1 MNTKI
6 LKEIS
11 TIMNNLE
18 IREFCLNQCHTY
30 YEYIKQFTEHHGK
43 TATHVHSINQLDET
57 LFEIKLEKPI
67 FNFDTTYFKNNISG
81 EYYFNNKDLLVK
93 EYDHKNKLLYLKIIK
108 EDINFSELQAHQF
121 FVIND
126 LLFLITNLIDWY
138 DKNGKT
144 LSLSNIKPKV
154 DAYKSDNLYDTT
166 LNDNQ
171 KQAINTIFN
180 NTYSYIWGPPG
191 TGKTRAV
198 LSCSIINYINEDKKV
213 LIVAPTNV
221 ALEQI
226 LYGVIENTEKLGISK
241 NKFLRVGVPSKKF
254 LEEHSEI
261 CEVRG
266 LETEISSIENELKI
280 LNKVI
285 KFREGKE
292 ITSDLENINYLLA
305 DIIDL
310 KENIKSYET
319 KKENLQPLLNLITQ
333 PLKKYHYL
341 NNSKIIKDAI
351 FKRKDNSCVNYN
363 EELIEENKLSEV
375 VNISC
380 LRNEIKR
387 IDNKINDI
395 SKQILEILNKAKSF
409 TKSQKI
415 HNEIFKDLD
424 DNNIQ
429 EKRNLIIEKINTLN
443 NWSIKWKKDIEDIVK
458 LYNDELIN
466 EALDEHHKV
475 FEMNKLKNR
484 IKKIELKRNT
494 LLEQTTKLRIQGSQ
508 IIAMTIDGYIQYTL
522 KDSIT
527 ADHIF
532 CDEAGYMSNIKAITL
547 FRNNCP
553 ITFLGDHMQLPP
565 VSEVRNDDLNVI
577 RKTFLWS
584 QSSIFFES
592 IFIQKHEKELFEEYL
607 NTITPNYQL
616 AKQANLNFTHRFG
629 NNLAQVLDK
638 FVYKFGFK
646 SASQNSTEIIS
657 IHAPSNPIDV
667 YERSNQW
674 EVDLIKKFLLN
685 ENIEDFAVLT
695 PYNKQVQLLKKKLG
709 RKYYENIMTI
719 HKSQGSEWDTVIFS
733 VVDDSPAG
741 SGKRGA
747 FFTNSLNHKFN
758 SLNLIN
764 TVVSRAKKRLII
776 VSNENFWLRDVE
788 KQLIGNLIEISK
800 F

>member
-1 MNTKI
+1 
-6 LKEIS
+6 
-11 TIMNNLE
+11 MNNLK
-18 IREFCLNQCHTY
+18 IRELCLSQCNIY

-43 TATHVHSINQLDET
+43 TVTSVHSINQLDDT
-57 LFEIKLEKPI
+57 LYEIKLEKPI

-108 EDINFSELQAHQF
+108 EDLNFSELQAHQF

-126 LLFLITNLIDWY
+126 LLFLITNLIEWY
-138 DKNGKT
+138 DKHGKT
-144 LSLSNIKPKV
+144 LGFTNTIPLIEN
-154 DAYKSDNLYDTT
+154 YTLDNLYDTT

-171 KQAINTIFN
+171 REAINTIFN

-198 LSCSIINYINEDKKV
+198 LSCSIINYIKSDKKV

-226 LYGVIENTEKLGISK
+226 LYGIIENTEKLGISK

-254 LEEHSEI
+254 VEKHSEI

-266 LETEISSIENELKI
+266 LEHEISLIENELKI

-305 DIIDL
+305 DIIDF
-310 KENIKSYET
+310 KENIKNYEA
-319 KKENLQPLLNLITQ
+319 KKEDLQPLLNLITQ
-333 PLKKYHYL
+333 PLKKYHFS

-363 EELIEENKLSEV
+363 EKLIEENKLHEV
-375 VNISC
+375 VNINC

-387 IDNKINDI
+387 IDNKINEI
-395 SKQILEILNKAKSF
+395 SKQILDILNKAKSF

-415 HNEIFKDLD
+415 YNEIFKDLD
-424 DNNIQ
+424 DDNIQ
-429 EKRNLIIEKINTLN
+429 DKRNLIIKKINDLN
-443 NWSIKWKKDIEDIVK
+443 NWSIKWKNNIENIAK
-458 LYNDELIN
+458 LYNDDLIN
-466 EALDEHHKV
+466 EALDEHHKN
-475 FEMNKLKNR
+475 FEMNRLIKR
-484 IKKIELKRNT
+484 IKEIEFKRNA

-508 IIAMTIDGYIQYTL
+508 IIAMTIDAYIQYTL

-547 FRNNCP
+547 FRNKCP

-565 VSEVRNDDLNVI
+565 VSEVRNDDLNSI
-577 RKTFLWS
+577 QKTFLWS

-592 IFIQKHEKELFEEYL
+592 IFIQEYEKDLLDEYL
-607 NTITPNYQL
+607 NKITPTYKIAQ
-616 AKQANLNFTHRFG
+616 QTNLNFTHRFG

-657 IHAPSNPIDV
+657 IHTSSNPIEV

-674 EVDLIKKFLLN
+674 EVDLIKNFILN
-685 ENIEDFAVLT
+685 EDIKDFAVLT
-695 PYNKQVQLLKKKLG
+695 PYNKQVQLLKKNLD

-788 KQLIGNLIEISK
+788 KQLIGNLIKISNNK
-800 F
+800 YIRE

>member
-1 MNTKI
+1 
-6 LKEIS
+6 
-11 TIMNNLE
+11 MNNLE
-18 IREFCLNQCHTY
+18 IRELCLNQCNTY
-30 YEYIKQFTEHHGK
+30 YEYVKQFTEHHGK
-43 TATHVHSINQLDET
+43 TATPVHSINQLDET

-67 FNFDTTYFKNNISG
+67 LNFDTTYFKNNING
-81 EYYFNNKDLLVK
+81 EYYFNKKDLLIK
-93 EYDHKNKLLYLKIIK
+93 EYDNKNKLLYIQIIRD
-108 EDINFSELQAHQF
+108 DINFSELQPHQF
-121 FVIND
+121 FIIND
-126 LLFLITNLIDWY
+126 LLFLITNLIEWY
-138 DKNGKT
+138 DNHGKT
-144 LSLSNIKPKV
+144 LNFSNTKPIIV
-154 DAYKSDNLYDTT
+154 DYETDNLFDTT

-198 LSCSIINYINEDKKV
+198 LSCSIINYINNGNKV
-213 LIVAPTNV
+213 LIVAPTNI

-226 LYGVIENTEKLGISK
+226 LYGVIENTEKLGITK

-266 LETEISSIENELKI
+266 LEAEISHLENELNI

-305 DIIDL
+305 DIIDF
-310 KENIKSYET
+310 KEIIKNYES
-319 KKENLQPLLNLITQ
+319 KKEDLQPLLNLLTQ
-333 PLKKYHYL
+333 PLRSYHFS
-341 NNSKIIKDAI
+341 NNAKIIKDAI
-351 FKRKDNSCVNYN
+351 FKRKENSCVNYN
-363 EELIEENKLSEV
+363 EKLIEENKLAEV

-387 IDNKINDI
+387 IDNKISDI

-409 TKSQKI
+409 SKSEKI
-415 HNEIFKDLD
+415 YNEIFKDLD
-424 DNNIQ
+424 DQNIQ
-429 EKRNLIIEKINTLN
+429 DKRNLIIKKINDLN
-443 NWSIKWKKDIEDIVK
+443 TWSVKWKNNIEDLVK
-458 LYNDELIN
+458 TYNDELIN
-466 EALDEHHKV
+466 EALDEHHKN
-475 FEMNKLKNR
+475 FDNKKLKDR
-484 IKKIELKRNT
+484 KYEIEQRKNS

-547 FRNNCP
+547 FRNKCP

-565 VSEVRNDDLNVI
+565 VSEVRNDDLHFI
-577 RKTFLWS
+577 EKTFLWS

-592 IFIQKHEKELFEEYL
+592 IFIRENEKILLDEYL
-607 NTITPNYQL
+607 NKSTPIYNIS
-616 AKQANLNFTHRFG
+616 KQSNLNSTHRFG
-629 NNLAQVLDK
+629 NNLAKVLDK

-646 SASQNSTEIIS
+646 SVSGNTTQIIS
-657 IHAPSNPIDV
+657 INAQSNPLEV

-674 EVDLIKKFLLN
+674 EVDLIKKLISK
-685 ENIEDFAVLT
+685 ENIEDFAILT
-695 PYNKQVQLLKKKLG
+695 PYNKQVQLLKKNLG
-709 RKYYENIMTI
+709 RRYYENIMTI

-733 VVDDSPAG
+733 VVDDAPAG

-776 VSNENFWLRDVE
+776 ISNEDFWLRDVE
-788 KQLIGNLIEISK
+788 KQLIGNLIKISK
-800 F
+800 